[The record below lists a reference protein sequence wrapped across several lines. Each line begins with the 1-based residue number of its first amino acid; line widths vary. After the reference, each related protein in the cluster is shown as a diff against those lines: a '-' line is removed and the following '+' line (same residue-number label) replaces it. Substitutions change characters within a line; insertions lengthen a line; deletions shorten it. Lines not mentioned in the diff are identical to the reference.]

1 MRQFDSQATSLKTKD
16 EDDKDLNL
24 VDRHLIEGRIILCT
38 GPVTDKMFKDVLS
51 RLMVMEHQA
60 ANEPVTVFINS
71 PGGSADSGFAIYDIL
86 RFASPP
92 VRTVVNGLCASAG
105 ILIHLAGD
113 EGNRFCLPESRF
125 MIHQP
130 STAGEGT
137 ASDLDIT
144 AREVVKLRKR
154 YNQVI
159 ADCTGKDAERV
170 TEDSHRDFWLN
181 AVEAKDYGLVT
192 RVVASRADLD

>member
-1 MRQFDSQATSLKTKD
+1 MRHLDTEASSLKTKNED
-16 EDDKDLNL
+16 EKELNL
-24 VDRHLIEGRIILCT
+24 IDRHLIEARIILCT
-38 GPVTDKMFKDVLS
+38 GPVTDKMLKDVLS
-51 RLMVMEHQA
+51 RLMVMETKA
-60 ANEPVTVFINS
+60 PNEPVTVFINS

-105 ILIHLAGD
+105 ILIHLAGE
-113 EGNRFCLPESRF
+113 EGQRFCLPESRF

-144 AREVVKLRKR
+144 AKEVVKLRKR

-159 ADCTGKDAERV
+159 AASTGREAETV
-170 TEDSHRDFWLN
+170 AEDSHRDFWLN
-181 AVEAKDYGLVT
+181 AEEAKKYGLVD